1 MLGWLTRKILTS
13 VLPTLFGAT
22 LLAFFLLR
30 MVPGDPVLN
39 LLGERGANPEV
50 IAQMRERLG
59 LDKSLL
65 EQYGIFLKQAVQG
78 DFGQSIISKQPVISE
93 FAARMPAT
101 LELSLMALIWTV
113 VLGIPLGIL
122 AAHMRGVID
131 LIVVGVS
138 LIGSSLPIF
147 WWGLVLILYVSV
159 QLSLLPVSGRI
170 AVEYDIPTWTGFLLI
185 DAWKSSDGFD
195 AFWSALKHLILPSIV
210 LGTVNLALLL
220 RMVRSGVLEAMD
232 EDFVRLARAK
242 GAGSWRVLWV
252 HALRSAWVPV
262 VTVLGLMVGTL
273 LTGAV
278 ITETIFSWPGVGK
291 WIVKSLEARDYP
303 VIQGGILL
311 FATIMLMV
319 NLLVDVIYLWVDP
332 RMRKGMSS

>member
-1 MLGWLTRKILTS
+1 MAAWFFRKIYSTF
-13 VLPTLFGAT
+13 LPTLLGAS
-22 LLAFFLLR
+22 LLSFFLLR

-39 LLGERGANPEV
+39 LLGERGGNPEMV
-50 IAQMRERLG
+50 EAMRARLG
-59 LDKSLL
+59 LDKPLL
-65 EQYGIFLKQAVQG
+65 EQYGIFMSQAIRG
-78 DFGQSIISKQPVISE
+78 DLGQSVISKEPVLVE

-101 LELSLMALIWTV
+101 LELAIVALFWTIMI
-113 VLGIPLGIL
+113 GIPLGIL
-122 AAHMRGVID
+122 AAHFRGWVD
-131 LIVVGVS
+131 VGVVGIS

-147 WWGLVLILYVSV
+147 WWALVLILYVSV
-159 QLSLLPVSGRI
+159 GWNLLPVSGRI
-170 AVEYDIPTWTGFLLI
+170 AVQYDVPLWSGFLLI
-185 DAWKSSDGFD
+185 DVWRTEEPWP
-195 AFWSALKHLILPSIV
+195 AFISALRHLMLPSLV

-220 RMVRSGVLEAMD
+220 RMVRSGILEAMD

-242 GAGSWRVLWV
+242 GAGRFRVLWV

-262 VTVLGLMVGTL
+262 VTVLGLMVGSL

-303 VIQGGILL
+303 VIQGAILL
-311 FATIMLMV
+311 FAAMMLMV

-332 RMRKGMSS
+332 RMRKGLSS

>member
-1 MLGWLTRKILTS
+1 MFVWILRKIATTI
-13 VLPTLFGAT
+13 LPTLFGAS

-39 LLGERGANPEV
+39 LLGERGGNPEM
-50 IAQMRERLG
+50 IAEMRASLG
-59 LDKSLL
+59 MDKSLP
-65 EQYGIFLKQAVQG
+65 EQYLIFMGKALRG
-78 DFGQSIISKQPVISE
+78 DLGQSIISKQPVIEE

-101 LELSLMALIWTV
+101 LELAFAAMFWTV
-113 VLGIPLGIL
+113 IIGIPFGIL
-122 AAHMRGVID
+122 AAHMRGVTD
-131 LIVVGVS
+131 VAVVGAS
-138 LIGSSLPIF
+138 LVGSSLPVF

-159 QLSLLPVSGRI
+159 QWALLPVSGRI
-170 AVEYDIPTWTGFLLI
+170 AIEHDIPQWSGFLLI
-185 DAWKSSDGFD
+185 DVWRTDDAWN
-195 AFWSALKHLILPSIV
+195 AFVSALRHLILPSIV

-242 GAGSWRVLWV
+242 GAGAWRVLWV

-262 VTVLGLMVGTL
+262 VTVLGLMVGGL

-278 ITETIFSWPGVGK
+278 ITETIFSWPGIGK

-311 FATIMLMV
+311 FAAMMLFV
-319 NLLVDVIYLWVDP
+319 NLLTDIIYLWVDP
-332 RMRKGMSS
+332 RMRKGLSS